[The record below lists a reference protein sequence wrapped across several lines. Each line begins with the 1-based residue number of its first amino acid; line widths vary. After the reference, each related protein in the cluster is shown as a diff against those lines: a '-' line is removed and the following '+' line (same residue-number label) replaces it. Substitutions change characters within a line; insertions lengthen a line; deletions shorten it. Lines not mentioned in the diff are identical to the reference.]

1 MTTSPQV
8 TSAECTSQPHEC
20 DGTPDAASLSSPTL
34 YFD

>member
-8 TSAECTSQPHEC
+8 TSAECPGQPQKC
-20 DGTPDAASLSSPTL
+20 DGSPDASSLLSPTL